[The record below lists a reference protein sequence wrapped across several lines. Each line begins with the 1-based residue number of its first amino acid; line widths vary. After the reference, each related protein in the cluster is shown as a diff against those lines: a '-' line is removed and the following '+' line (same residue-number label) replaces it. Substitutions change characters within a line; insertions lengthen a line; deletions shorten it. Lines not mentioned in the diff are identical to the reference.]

1 MKANCLREQQKT
13 HSETV
18 CSPDTLNTFSAT
30 RLGSAELKISER
42 DRERERE
49 RVEEKKLILLQEKFS
64 PFLKKAY
71 YVGRD
76 LTCVFRNTVLP
87 NIAHYLF

>member
-42 DRERERE
+42 DRERER
-49 RVEEKKLILLQEKFS
+49 VEEKKLILLQENFS

-71 YVGRD
+71 
-76 LTCVFRNTVLP
+76 
-87 NIAHYLF
+87 